1 MNRYMRLM
9 ATVILLMLTSWR
21 SSNAQ
26 DGLKGL
32 VVEKYYVT
40 DSSDA
45 RLSKTKNL
53 PEGSVTYR
61 VFVDMKPGYQFQA
74 CFGSDGHPLKIS
86 TTTSFYNHPV
96 YGNNIAT
103 LIYDATLSGGTCMLD
118 SWLST
123 GAASAVHYGIMKA
136 DDDTLGTIINALGA
150 LKNHDETTGLPINT
164 HDGLLR
170 VTPGTPVP
178 KVTAMGIDELLDA
191 LKSTES
197 SSNGFEFK
205 TENGTW
211 ACMGGSSLERNGSNS
226 VLIGQF
232 TTSGVFSFQLNIQLG
247 KPGGG
252 FEQYVASDP
261 DPGQF
266 VSPTLRFTSR

>member
-1 MNRYMRLM
+1 MNWHMRLFTSCIFM
-9 ATVILLMLTSWR
+9 MFASCLTSI
-21 SSNAQ
+21 AQ

-32 VVEKYYVT
+32 VVERYYVT
-40 DSSDA
+40 DSTDA
-45 RLSKTKNL
+45 RFSKTTNL

-74 CFGSDGHPLKIS
+74 CFGSEGHPMNIS

-123 GAASAVHYGIMKA
+123 GAASAVHYGVMKD
-136 DDDTLGTIINALGA
+136 DDDTVGTIINALGV
-150 LKNHDETTGLPINT
+150 LRHHDETIGLPITT
-164 HDGLLR
+164 HDGLTR
-170 VTPGTPVP
+170 VVPGRSVP
-178 KVTAMGIDELLDA
+178 KITAMGIDDLLDA
-191 LKSTES
+191 LKGAES
-197 SSNGFEFK
+197 SINGYEFK

-211 ACMGGSSLERNGSNS
+211 ACMGGSSFERNGNNR

-266 VSPTLRFTSR
+266 VSPSLRFTSR